1 MSRMKSKTI
10 NIAVLLA
17 ALFSLVSCLDTNDGD
32 YVYTDDSA
40 VTAFSVT
47 SAKKA
52 VHVKA
57 SNGAD
62 SVYYTT
68 ATLTAYKFVI
78 DQQRCVIYNPD
89 SLPYG
94 VDPTKL
100 LVSANS
106 VNSGSLVLKS
116 MTSDS
121 LSYLSTT
128 DSLDFSKPRELQ
140 VYSLSGAAVRKY
152 EVRVNVHQEP
162 ADQFNWTKLPNPT
175 AFTNATGVKSFV
187 VTTASGTTRR
197 FLLASDGTTTTVY
210 RADGDNAWTAATPNF
225 NHTLAAETYR
235 SAAVKHDTLFVCD
248 NGVVMA
254 TTDGDTWA
262 QQTTAEAG
270 VARIIAANPIRLYA
284 YNNEGAMVS
293 SDDSGKT
300 WKAAGMD
307 ESASLLPNGDI
318 AYATLPLAT
327 NPNAYR
333 TLLIGLVPAASTTA
347 FSVWG
352 KIDEGTA
359 YSENQ
364 PWMFYDHNSLNRHEL
379 PIMNN
384 VSALAY
390 DGKMMVVGN
399 DERVYLP
406 AFYASRDG
414 GITWEAD
421 TVITSPL
428 GFFVTGPYTVSVDKD
443 HFIWFVSGKTGE
455 TWRGRINRLG
465 WKKEQ
470 YEYYE

>member
-1 MSRMKSKTI
+1 MKSKTI

-17 ALFSLVSCLDTNDGD
+17 ALFSLVSCLDANDGD

-62 SVYYTT
+62 SVYTT
-68 ATLTAYKFVI
+68 SVTLTAYKFVI

-106 VNSGSLVLKS
+106 LNSGSLVLKS

-284 YNNEGAMVS
+284 YSNEGAMLS

-300 WKAAGMD
+300 WKAASID

-327 NPNAYR
+327 NPNAFR
-333 TLLIGLVPAASTTA
+333 TLLIGSVPAASTTA

-364 PWMFYDHNSLNRHEL
+364 PWMFYDHNTLNRHEL
-379 PIMNN
+379 SLMQNF
-384 VSALAY
+384 SAFTY
-390 DGKMMVVGN
+390 DGKIMMVGN
-399 DERVYLP
+399 EDRVYLP
-406 AFYASRDG
+406 NFYGSRDG

-443 HFIWFVSGKTGE
+443 NFIWFVSGTTGE

>member
-1 MSRMKSKTI
+1 MKSKTI

-62 SVYYTT
+62 SVYTT
-68 ATLTAYKFVI
+68 SVKLSAYKFVI

-94 VDPTKL
+94 VDPTKI

-152 EVRVNVHQEP
+152 EVRVNVHQES
-162 ADQFNWTKLPNPT
+162 ADKFNWTKLPTPT
-175 AFTNATGVKSFV
+175 AFTSARGVKSFV

-210 RADGDNAWTAATPNF
+210 RADGDDAWTAATPDF

-254 TTDGDTWA
+254 TTDGNTWK
-262 QQTTAEAG
+262 QQTTVEAG

-284 YNNEGAMVS
+284 YNNEGVMVS

-300 WKAAGMD
+300 WKVASID

-318 AYATLPLAT
+318 AYATLPLNTTA
-327 NPNAYR
+327 NAFR
-333 TLLIGLVPAASTTA
+333 TLLIGSVPEASTTA
-347 FSVWG
+347 FSIWG
-352 KIDEGTA
+352 KIDEGNA

-364 PWMFYDHNSLNRHEL
+364 PWMFYDHNLLNRHEL

-399 DERVYLP
+399 EDRIYLP
-406 AFYASRDG
+406 YFYGSRDG
-414 GITWEAD
+414 GITWKAD
-421 TVITSPL
+421 SVITSPL

>member
-1 MSRMKSKTI
+1 MKSKTI

-62 SVYYTT
+62 SVYTT
-68 ATLTAYKFVI
+68 SVKLSAYKFVI

-94 VDPTKL
+94 VDPTKI

-175 AFTNATGVKSFV
+175 AFTSANGVKSFV

-254 TTDGDTWA
+254 TTDGNTWT

-284 YNNEGAMVS
+284 YNNEGAMLS

-300 WKAAGMD
+300 WKAASID

-333 TLLIGLVPAASTTA
+333 TLLIGSVPAASTTA

-379 PIMNN
+379 PLLQNI
-384 VSALAY
+384 SAVAY
-390 DGKMMVVGN
+390 DGKIMVMGN
-399 DERVYLP
+399 DERVFLP
-406 AFYASRDG
+406 KFYTSRDG
-414 GITWEAD
+414 GITWQTDSVVTAP
-421 TVITSPL
+421 T
-428 GFFVTGPYTVSVDKD
+428 GFFVSGAYTACVDSNN
-443 HFIWFVSGKTGE
+443 FLWVVNATTGE
-455 TWRGRINRLG
+455 TWRGRTNRLG

>member
-1 MSRMKSKTI
+1 MKSKTI

-210 RADGDNAWTAATPNF
+210 RADGDNAWTAATPDF

-333 TLLIGLVPAASTTA
+333 TLLIGSVPAASTTA

-379 PIMNN
+379 SLMQNF
-384 VSALAY
+384 SAFTY
-390 DGKMMVVGN
+390 DGKIMMVGN
-399 DERVYLP
+399 EDRVYLP
-406 AFYASRDG
+406 YFYGSRDG

>member
-1 MSRMKSKTI
+1 MKSKTI

-62 SVYYTT
+62 SVYTT
-68 ATLTAYKFVI
+68 SVKLSAYKFVI

-106 VNSGSLVLKS
+106 LNSGSLVLKS

-162 ADQFNWTKLPNPT
+162 ADKFNWTKLPNATPFAST
-175 AFTNATGVKSFV
+175 VTGVKSFT
-187 VTTASGTTRR
+187 VTTAAGVTRR
-197 FLLASDGTTTTVY
+197 FLLASDGNITTVFC
-210 RADGDNAWTAATPNF
+210 ADGDEAWHAATPNF
-225 NHTLAAETYR
+225 NHPLAADAYR
-235 SAAVKHDTLFVCD
+235 SAVVKHDTLFVCEH
-248 NGVVMA
+248 GTVMA
-254 TTDGDTWA
+254 TTDGNQWA
-262 QQTTAEAG
+262 QQCTGAE
-270 VARIIAANPIRLYA
+270 
-284 YNNEGAMVS
+284 
-293 SDDSGKT
+293 
-300 WKAAGMD
+300 
-307 ESASLLPNGDI
+307 I
-318 AYATLPLAT
+318 AYATLPLNT
-327 NPNAYR
+327 NANAFR
-333 TLLIGLVPAASTTA
+333 TLLIGSVPEASTTA
-347 FSVWG
+347 FSIWG
-352 KIDEGTA
+352 KIDEGDA

-364 PWMFYDHNSLNRHEL
+364 PWMFYDHNTLNRHEL
-379 PIMNN
+379 SLMQNF
-384 VSALAY
+384 SAFTY
-390 DGKMMVVGN
+390 DGKIMMVGN
-399 DERVYLP
+399 EDRIYLP
-406 AFYASRDG
+406 YFYGSRDG

>member
-1 MSRMKSKTI
+1 MKSKTI

-52 VHVKA
+52 VHVRA

-62 SVYYTT
+62 SVYTT
-68 ATLTAYKFVI
+68 SVKLSAYKFVI

-106 VNSGSLVLKS
+106 LNSGSLVLKS

-210 RADGDNAWTAATPNF
+210 RADGDNAWTAATPDF

-254 TTDGDTWA
+254 TTDGNIWT

-284 YNNEGAMVS
+284 YNNEGVMVS

-300 WKAAGMD
+300 WKVASID

-333 TLLIGLVPAASTTA
+333 TLLIGSVPEASTTA
-347 FSVWG
+347 FSIWG
-352 KIDEGTA
+352 KIDEGDA

-364 PWMFYDHNSLNRHEL
+364 PWMFYDHNTLNRHEL
-379 PIMNN
+379 SLMQNF
-384 VSALAY
+384 SAFTY
-390 DGKMMVVGN
+390 DGKIMMVGN
-399 DERVYLP
+399 EDRVYLP
-406 AFYASRDG
+406 YFYASRDG

>member
-1 MSRMKSKTI
+1 MKSKTI

-175 AFTNATGVKSFV
+175 AFTSANGVKSFA
-187 VTTASGTTRR
+187 VTTASGATRR

-210 RADGDNAWTAATPNF
+210 RADGDNAWTAATPDF

-254 TTDGDTWA
+254 TTDGDTWT
-262 QQTTAEAG
+262 QQATVEAG

-284 YNNEGAMVS
+284 YNNEGVMVS

-307 ESASLLPNGDI
+307 ESATLLPNGDVT
-318 AYATLPLAT
+318 YATLPLTT
-327 NPNAYR
+327 NANAFR
-333 TLLIGLVPAASTTA
+333 TLLIGSVPEASTTA
-347 FSVWG
+347 FSIWG
-352 KIDEGTA
+352 KIDEGAA

-364 PWMFYDHNSLNRHEL
+364 PWMFYGHNSLNRHEL
-379 PIMNN
+379 SLMQNF
-384 VSALAY
+384 SAFTY
-390 DGKMMVVGN
+390 DGKIMMVGN

-414 GITWEAD
+414 GVTWEAD

-443 HFIWFVSGKTGE
+443 NFIWFVSGKTGE

>member
-1 MSRMKSKTI
+1 MKSKTI

-52 VHVKA
+52 VHVRA

-106 VNSGSLVLKS
+106 LNSGSLVLKS

-162 ADQFNWTKLPNPT
+162 ADKFNWTKLPNPT
-175 AFTNATGVKSFV
+175 AFTSATGVKSFV

-197 FLLASDGTTTTVY
+197 FLLASDGTMTTVY
-210 RADGDNAWTAATPNF
+210 RADGDDAWTAATPDF

-254 TTDGDTWA
+254 TTDGNTWT

-284 YNNEGAMVS
+284 YNNEGVMVS

-300 WKAAGMD
+300 WKVASID

-333 TLLIGLVPAASTTA
+333 TLLIGSVPAASTKA
-347 FSVWG
+347 FSIWG

-406 AFYASRDG
+406 AFYGSRDG
-414 GITWEAD
+414 GITWKAD
-421 TVITSPL
+421 SVITSPL

>member
-1 MSRMKSKTI
+1 MKSKTI

-52 VHVKA
+52 VHVRA

-106 VNSGSLVLKS
+106 LNSGSLVLKS

-121 LSYLSTT
+121 LSYFSTT

-187 VTTASGTTRR
+187 VTTALGATRR

-210 RADGDNAWTAATPNF
+210 RADGDNAWTAATPDF
-225 NHTLAAETYR
+225 NHILAAETYR

-254 TTDGDTWA
+254 TTDGNTWT

-284 YNNEGAMVS
+284 YNNEGVMVS

-327 NPNAYR
+327 NPNAFR
-333 TLLIGLVPAASTTA
+333 TLLIGSVPEASTTA

-379 PIMNN
+379 SLMQNF
-384 VSALAY
+384 SAFTY
-390 DGKMMVVGN
+390 DGKIMMVGN
-399 DERVYLP
+399 EDRVYLP
-406 AFYASRDG
+406 NFYGSRDG
-414 GITWEAD
+414 GITWKAD
-421 TVITSPL
+421 SVITSPL

-443 HFIWFVSGKTGE
+443 NFIWFVSGKTGE

>member
-1 MSRMKSKTI
+1 MKSKTI

-52 VHVKA
+52 VHVRA

-106 VNSGSLVLKS
+106 LNSGSLVLKS

-128 DSLDFSKPRELQ
+128 DSLDFSKARELQ
-140 VYSLSGAAVRKY
+140 VYSLSGATVRKY

-162 ADQFNWTKLPNPT
+162 ADKFNWTKLPNPT
-175 AFTNATGVKSFV
+175 AFTSATGVKSFV

-210 RADGDNAWTAATPNF
+210 RADGDNAWTAATPDF

-254 TTDGDTWA
+254 TTDGNTWT

-300 WKAAGMD
+300 WKAASID

-333 TLLIGLVPAASTTA
+333 TLLIGSVPAASTKA
-347 FSVWG
+347 FSIWG
-352 KIDEGTA
+352 KIDEGNA

-379 PIMNN
+379 SLMQNF
-384 VSALAY
+384 SAFTY
-390 DGKMMVVGN
+390 DGKIMMVGN
-399 DERVYLP
+399 EDRVYLP
-406 AFYASRDG
+406 NFYGSRDG
-414 GITWEAD
+414 GITWKAD
-421 TVITSPL
+421 SVITSPL

>member
-1 MSRMKSKTI
+1 MKSKTI

-52 VHVKA
+52 VHVRA

-106 VNSGSLVLKS
+106 LNSGSLVLKS

-162 ADQFNWTKLPNPT
+162 ADKFNWTKLPNPT
-175 AFTNATGVKSFV
+175 AFTSATGVKSFV

-210 RADGDNAWTAATPNF
+210 RADGDDAWTAATPDF

-254 TTDGDTWA
+254 TTDGNTWT

-300 WKAAGMD
+300 WKAASID

-318 AYATLPLAT
+318 AYATLPLNT
-327 NPNAYR
+327 NANAFR
-333 TLLIGLVPAASTTA
+333 TLLIGSVPEASTTA
-347 FSVWG
+347 FSIWG
-352 KIDEGTA
+352 KIDEGNA

-406 AFYASRDG
+406 AFYGSRDG
-414 GITWEAD
+414 GITWKAD
-421 TVITSPL
+421 SVITSPL

-443 HFIWFVSGKTGE
+443 NFIWFVSGKTGE

>member
-1 MSRMKSKTI
+1 MKSKTI

-52 VHVKA
+52 VHVRA

-106 VNSGSLVLKS
+106 LNSGSLVLKS

-175 AFTNATGVKSFV
+175 AFTSATGVKSFV

-197 FLLASDGTTTTVY
+197 FLLASDGTMTTVY
-210 RADGDNAWTAATPNF
+210 RADGDDAWTAATPDF

-254 TTDGDTWA
+254 TTDGNTWK

-284 YNNEGAMVS
+284 YNNEGVMVS

-300 WKAAGMD
+300 WKAASID

-333 TLLIGLVPAASTTA
+333 TLLIGSVPEASTTA
-347 FSVWG
+347 FSIWG

-379 PIMNN
+379 SLMQNF
-384 VSALAY
+384 SAFTY
-390 DGKMMVVGN
+390 DGKIMMVGN
-399 DERVYLP
+399 EDRVYLP
-406 AFYASRDG
+406 NFYGSRDG

-421 TVITSPL
+421 SVITSPL
-428 GFFVTGPYTVSVDKD
+428 GFFVTGPYTVSVDKN

>member
-1 MSRMKSKTI
+1 MKSKTI

-17 ALFSLVSCLDTNDGD
+17 ALFSLVSCLDANDGD

-47 SAKKA
+47 SAKKV

-62 SVYYTT
+62 SVYTT
-68 ATLTAYKFVI
+68 SVTLSAYKFVI

-106 VNSGSLVLKS
+106 LNSGSLVLKS

-121 LSYLSTT
+121 LSYFSTT

-175 AFTNATGVKSFV
+175 AFSSATGVKSFV

-210 RADGDNAWTAATPNF
+210 RADGDDAWTATTPDF

-254 TTDGDTWA
+254 TTDGDTWTRQA
-262 QQTTAEAG
+262 TAEAG

-300 WKAAGMD
+300 WKAASID

-333 TLLIGLVPAASTTA
+333 TLLIGSVPAASTTA

-364 PWMFYDHNSLNRHEL
+364 PWMFYDHNTLNRHEL
-379 PIMNN
+379 SLMQNF
-384 VSALAY
+384 SAFTY
-390 DGKMMVVGN
+390 DGKIMMVGN
-399 DERVYLP
+399 EDRVYLP
-406 AFYASRDG
+406 NFYGSRDG

-421 TVITSPL
+421 SVITSPL

-443 HFIWFVSGKTGE
+443 NFIWFVSGKTGE

>member
-1 MSRMKSKTI
+1 MKSKTI

-40 VTAFSVT
+40 VSAFSVT

-52 VHVKA
+52 VHVRA

-106 VNSGSLVLKS
+106 LNSGSLVLKS

-152 EVRVNVHQEP
+152 EVRVNVHQEQ

-175 AFTNATGVKSFV
+175 AFTSATGVKSFV

-210 RADGDNAWTAATPNF
+210 RADGDDAWTAATPDF

-254 TTDGDTWA
+254 TTDGNTWT
-262 QQTTAEAG
+262 QQTTVEAG

-300 WKAAGMD
+300 WKVASID

-333 TLLIGLVPAASTTA
+333 TLLIGSVPEASTTA
-347 FSVWG
+347 FSIWG
-352 KIDEGTA
+352 KIDEGNA

-406 AFYASRDG
+406 AFYGSRDG
-414 GITWEAD
+414 GITWKAD
-421 TVITSPL
+421 SVITSPL

>member
-1 MSRMKSKTI
+1 MKSKTI

-52 VHVKA
+52 VHVRA

-162 ADQFNWTKLPNPT
+162 ANKFNWTKLPNPT
-175 AFTNATGVKSFV
+175 AFTSATGVKSFV

-210 RADGDNAWTAATPNF
+210 RADGDNAWTAATPDF

-254 TTDGDTWA
+254 TTDGNTWT

-284 YNNEGAMVS
+284 YNNEGAMLS

-300 WKAAGMD
+300 WKAASID

-327 NPNAYR
+327 NANAFR
-333 TLLIGLVPAASTTA
+333 TLLIGSVPEASTTA
-347 FSVWG
+347 FSIWG
-352 KIDEGTA
+352 KIDEGNA

-406 AFYASRDG
+406 AFYGSRDG
-414 GITWEAD
+414 GITWKAD
-421 TVITSPL
+421 SVITSPL

>member
-1 MSRMKSKTI
+1 MKSKTI

-52 VHVKA
+52 VHVRA

-106 VNSGSLVLKS
+106 LNSGSLVLKS

-175 AFTNATGVKSFV
+175 AFTSATGVKSFV

-210 RADGDNAWTAATPNF
+210 RADGDDAWTAATPNF

-254 TTDGDTWA
+254 TTDGNTWT
-262 QQTTAEAG
+262 QQTTVEAG

-284 YNNEGAMVS
+284 YNNEGVMVS

-300 WKAAGMD
+300 WKVASID
-307 ESASLLPNGDI
+307 ESASLLPNGET
-318 AYATLPLAT
+318 AYATLPLNT
-327 NPNAYR
+327 NANAYR
-333 TLLIGLVPAASTTA
+333 TLLIGSVPEASTTA
-347 FSVWG
+347 FSIWG

-364 PWMFYDHNSLNRHEL
+364 PWMFYDHNTLNRHEL
-379 PIMNN
+379 SLMQNF
-384 VSALAY
+384 SAFTY
-390 DGKMMVVGN
+390 DGKIMMVGN
-399 DERVYLP
+399 EDRVYLP
-406 AFYASRDG
+406 NFYGSRDG
-414 GITWEAD
+414 GITWKAD
-421 TVITSPL
+421 SVITSPL

-443 HFIWFVSGKTGE
+443 NFIWFVSGKTGE

>member
-1 MSRMKSKTI
+1 MKSKTI

-57 SNGAD
+57 SNGTD

-162 ADQFNWTKLPNPT
+162 ADKFNWTKLPNPT
-175 AFTNATGVKSFV
+175 AFTNANGVKSFV
-187 VTTASGTTRR
+187 VTTASGATRR

-254 TTDGDTWA
+254 TTDGDTWT
-262 QQTTAEAG
+262 QQATAEAG

-307 ESASLLPNGDI
+307 ESATLLPNGDI
-318 AYATLPLAT
+318 AYATLPLTT
-327 NPNAYR
+327 NANAFR
-333 TLLIGLVPAASTTA
+333 TLLIGSVPEASTTA
-347 FSVWG
+347 FSIWG
-352 KIDEGTA
+352 KIDEGDA

-379 PIMNN
+379 SLMQNF
-384 VSALAY
+384 SAFTY
-390 DGKMMVVGN
+390 DGKIMMVGN

-406 AFYASRDG
+406 AFYGSRDG

-443 HFIWFVSGKTGE
+443 NFIWFVSGKTGE

>member
-1 MSRMKSKTI
+1 MKSKTI

-106 VNSGSLVLKS
+106 LNSGSLVLKS

-333 TLLIGLVPAASTTA
+333 TLLIGSVPAASTTA

-379 PIMNN
+379 PLMQNF
-384 VSALAY
+384 SAFTY
-390 DGKMMVVGN
+390 DGKIMMVGN
-399 DERVYLP
+399 EDRVYLP
-406 AFYASRDG
+406 YFYGSRDG

-443 HFIWFVSGKTGE
+443 NFIWFVNGKTGE

>member
-1 MSRMKSKTI
+1 MKSKTI

-52 VHVKA
+52 VHVRA

-62 SVYYTT
+62 SVYTT
-68 ATLTAYKFVI
+68 SVKLSAYKFVI

-175 AFTNATGVKSFV
+175 AFTSANGVKSFV
-187 VTTASGTTRR
+187 VATASGATRR

-210 RADGDNAWTAATPNF
+210 RADGDAAWTAATPDF

-254 TTDGDTWA
+254 TTDGDTWT
-262 QQTTAEAG
+262 QQATAEAG

-284 YNNEGAMVS
+284 YNNEGVMVS

-307 ESASLLPNGDI
+307 ESATLLPNGDI

-327 NPNAYR
+327 NANAFR
-333 TLLIGLVPAASTTA
+333 TLLIGSVPEASTTA
-347 FSVWG
+347 FSIWG
-352 KIDEGTA
+352 KIDEGDA

-379 PIMNN
+379 SLMQNF
-384 VSALAY
+384 SAFTY
-390 DGKMMVVGN
+390 DGKIMMVGN
-399 DERVYLP
+399 EDRVYLP
-406 AFYASRDG
+406 NFYGSRDG

-443 HFIWFVSGKTGE
+443 NFIWFVSGKTGE

>member
-1 MSRMKSKTI
+1 MKSKTI

-52 VHVKA
+52 VHVRA

-106 VNSGSLVLKS
+106 LNSGSLVLKS

-121 LSYLSTT
+121 LSYFSTT

-175 AFTNATGVKSFV
+175 AFTSATGVKSFV

-210 RADGDNAWTAATPNF
+210 RADGDDAWTAATPDF

-254 TTDGDTWA
+254 TTDGNTWT

-284 YNNEGAMVS
+284 YNNEGVMVS

-300 WKAAGMD
+300 WKVASID

-327 NPNAYR
+327 NANAYR
-333 TLLIGLVPAASTTA
+333 TLLIGSVPEASTTA
-347 FSVWG
+347 FSIWG
-352 KIDEGTA
+352 KIDEGNA

-379 PIMNN
+379 SLMQNF
-384 VSALAY
+384 SAFTY
-390 DGKMMVVGN
+390 DGKIMMVGN
-399 DERVYLP
+399 EDRVYLP
-406 AFYASRDG
+406 NFYGSRDG
-414 GITWEAD
+414 GITWKAD
-421 TVITSPL
+421 SVITSPL

-443 HFIWFVSGKTGE
+443 NFIWFVSGKTGE

>member
-1 MSRMKSKTI
+1 MKSKTI

-162 ADQFNWTKLPNPT
+162 ADRFNWTKLPNPT
-175 AFTNATGVKSFV
+175 AFTSANGVKSFA
-187 VTTASGTTRR
+187 VTTASGATRR

-254 TTDGDTWA
+254 TTDGDTWT
-262 QQTTAEAG
+262 QQATAEAG

-284 YNNEGAMVS
+284 YNNEGVMVS

-300 WKAAGMD
+300 WKAASID

-318 AYATLPLAT
+318 AYATLPLTT
-327 NPNAYR
+327 NANAFR
-333 TLLIGLVPAASTTA
+333 TLLIGSVPEASTTT
-347 FSVWG
+347 FSIWG
-352 KIDEGTA
+352 KIDEGDA

-364 PWMFYDHNSLNRHEL
+364 PWMFYDHNTLNRHEL
-379 PIMNN
+379 SLMQNF
-384 VSALAY
+384 SAFTY
-390 DGKMMVVGN
+390 DGKIMMVGN

-406 AFYASRDG
+406 YFYGSRDG

>member
-1 MSRMKSKTI
+1 MKSKTI

-106 VNSGSLVLKS
+106 LNSGSLVLKS

-121 LSYLSTT
+121 LSYFSTT

-175 AFTNATGVKSFV
+175 AFTNATGVKNFV
-187 VTTASGTTRR
+187 VTTASGATRR

-210 RADGDNAWTAATPNF
+210 RADGDDAWTAATPNF

-254 TTDGDTWA
+254 TTDGNTWT

-284 YNNEGAMVS
+284 YNNEGVMVS

-300 WKAAGMD
+300 WKAASID
-307 ESASLLPNGDI
+307 ESASLLPNGEI

-333 TLLIGLVPAASTTA
+333 TLLIGSVPEASTTA
-347 FSVWG
+347 FSIWG

-364 PWMFYDHNSLNRHEL
+364 PWMFYDHNTLNRHEL
-379 PIMNN
+379 SLMQNF
-384 VSALAY
+384 SAFTY
-390 DGKMMVVGN
+390 DGKIMMVGN
-399 DERVYLP
+399 EDRVYLP
-406 AFYASRDG
+406 NFYGSRDG
-414 GITWEAD
+414 GITWKAD
-421 TVITSPL
+421 SVITSPL

-443 HFIWFVSGKTGE
+443 NFIWFVSGKTGE

>member
-1 MSRMKSKTI
+1 MKSKTI

-106 VNSGSLVLKS
+106 LNSGSLVLKS

-121 LSYLSTT
+121 LSYFSTT

-318 AYATLPLAT
+318 AYATLPLNT
-327 NPNAYR
+327 NANAFR
-333 TLLIGLVPAASTTA
+333 TLLIGSVPEASTTA

-379 PIMNN
+379 SLMQNF
-384 VSALAY
+384 SAFTY
-390 DGKMMVVGN
+390 DGKIMMVGN
-399 DERVYLP
+399 EDRVYLP
-406 AFYASRDG
+406 NFYGSRDG

-443 HFIWFVSGKTGE
+443 HFIWFVNGKTGE

>member
-1 MSRMKSKTI
+1 MKSKTI

-52 VHVKA
+52 VHVRA

-106 VNSGSLVLKS
+106 LNSGSLVLKS

-162 ADQFNWTKLPNPT
+162 ADKFNWTKLPNPT
-175 AFTNATGVKSFV
+175 AFTSATGVKSFV

-210 RADGDNAWTAATPNF
+210 RADGDNAWTAATPDF

-254 TTDGDTWA
+254 TTDGNTWT

-300 WKAAGMD
+300 WKVASID

-333 TLLIGLVPAASTTA
+333 TLLIGSVPEASTTA
-347 FSVWG
+347 FSIWG
-352 KIDEGTA
+352 KIDEGNA

-406 AFYASRDG
+406 YFYGSRDG

>member
-1 MSRMKSKTI
+1 MKSKTI

-62 SVYYTT
+62 SVYTT
-68 ATLTAYKFVI
+68 SVTLSAYKFVI

-100 LVSANS
+100 IVSANS

-121 LSYLSTT
+121 LSYLSTS

-162 ADQFNWTKLPNPT
+162 ADQFNWTRLPNPT
-175 AFTNATGVKSFV
+175 AFTSANGVKSFA
-187 VTTASGTTRR
+187 VTTASGATRR

-210 RADGDNAWTAATPNF
+210 RADGDNAWTAATPNS

-254 TTDGDTWA
+254 TTDGDTWT
-262 QQTTAEAG
+262 QQATAEAG
-270 VARIIAANPIRLYA
+270 VALIIAANPIRLYA

-300 WKAAGMD
+300 WKAASID
-307 ESASLLPNGDI
+307 ESATLLPNGDI
-318 AYATLPLAT
+318 AYATLPLTT
-327 NPNAYR
+327 NANAFR
-333 TLLIGLVPAASTTA
+333 TLLIGSVPEASTTT
-347 FSVWG
+347 FSIWG
-352 KIDEGTA
+352 KIDEGDA

-421 TVITSPL
+421 TVVTSPL
-428 GFFVTGPYTVSVDKD
+428 GFFATGPYTVSVDKD
-443 HFIWFVSGKTGE
+443 HFIWFVNGKTGE

>member
-1 MSRMKSKTI
+1 MKSKTI

-52 VHVKA
+52 VHVRA

-106 VNSGSLVLKS
+106 LNSGSLVLKS

-121 LSYLSTT
+121 LSYFSTT

-162 ADQFNWTKLPNPT
+162 ADKFNWTKLPNPT
-175 AFTNATGVKSFV
+175 AFTSANGVKSFV

-210 RADGDNAWTAATPNF
+210 RADGDDAWTAATPDF

-254 TTDGDTWA
+254 TTDGNTWT

-284 YNNEGAMVS
+284 YNNEGVMVS

-318 AYATLPLAT
+318 AYATLPLNT
-327 NPNAYR
+327 NANAYR
-333 TLLIGLVPAASTTA
+333 TLLIGSVPEASTTA
-347 FSVWG
+347 FSIWG
-352 KIDEGTA
+352 KIDEGNA

-379 PIMNN
+379 SLMQNF
-384 VSALAY
+384 SAFTY
-390 DGKMMVVGN
+390 DGKIMMVGN
-399 DERVYLP
+399 EDRVYLP
-406 AFYASRDG
+406 NFYGSRDG
-414 GITWEAD
+414 GITWKAD
-421 TVITSPL
+421 SVITSPL

-443 HFIWFVSGKTGE
+443 NFIWFVSGKTGD

>member
-1 MSRMKSKTI
+1 MKSKTI

-52 VHVKA
+52 VHVRA

-106 VNSGSLVLKS
+106 LNSGSLVLKS

-162 ADQFNWTKLPNPT
+162 ADKFNWTKLPNPT
-175 AFTNATGVKSFV
+175 AFTSATGVKSFV

-210 RADGDNAWTAATPNF
+210 RADGDDAWTAATPNF

-254 TTDGDTWA
+254 TTDGNTWT

-300 WKAAGMD
+300 WKAASID
-307 ESASLLPNGDI
+307 ESASLLPNGEI

-333 TLLIGLVPAASTTA
+333 TLLIGSVPEASTTA
-347 FSVWG
+347 FSIWG
-352 KIDEGTA
+352 KIDEGNA

-406 AFYASRDG
+406 AFYGSRDG
-414 GITWEAD
+414 GITWKAD
-421 TVITSPL
+421 SVITSPL

>member
-1 MSRMKSKTI
+1 MKSKTI

-52 VHVKA
+52 VHVRA

-68 ATLTAYKFVI
+68 TTLTAYKFVI

-162 ADQFNWTKLPNPT
+162 ADKFNWTKLPNPT
-175 AFTNATGVKSFV
+175 AFTSATGVKSFV

-210 RADGDNAWTAATPNF
+210 RADGDDAWTAATPNF

-254 TTDGDTWA
+254 TTDGNTWT

-300 WKAAGMD
+300 WKAASID

-318 AYATLPLAT
+318 AYATLPLNT
-327 NPNAYR
+327 NANAYR
-333 TLLIGLVPAASTTA
+333 TLLIGSVPEASTTA
-347 FSVWG
+347 FSIWG

-379 PIMNN
+379 SLMQNF
-384 VSALAY
+384 SAFTY
-390 DGKMMVVGN
+390 DGKIMMVGN
-399 DERVYLP
+399 EDRVYLP
-406 AFYASRDG
+406 NFYGSRDG
-414 GITWEAD
+414 GITWKAD
-421 TVITSPL
+421 SVITSPL

-443 HFIWFVSGKTGE
+443 NFIWFVSGKTGE

>member
-1 MSRMKSKTI
+1 MKSKTI

-52 VHVKA
+52 VHVRA

-106 VNSGSLVLKS
+106 LNSGSLVLKS

-121 LSYLSTT
+121 LSYFSTT

-162 ADQFNWTKLPNPT
+162 ADKFNWTKLPNATPFAST
-175 AFTNATGVKSFV
+175 VTGVKSFA
-187 VTTASGTTRR
+187 VTTAAGVTRR

-210 RADGDNAWTAATPNF
+210 RADGDDAWTAATPDF

-254 TTDGDTWA
+254 TTDGNTWT

-284 YNNEGAMVS
+284 YNNEGVMVS

-300 WKAAGMD
+300 WKAASID

-333 TLLIGLVPAASTTA
+333 TLLIGSVPEASTSA
-347 FSVWG
+347 FSIWG

-406 AFYASRDG
+406 AFYGSRDG
-414 GITWEAD
+414 GITWKAD
-421 TVITSPL
+421 SVITSPL

-443 HFIWFVSGKTGE
+443 NFIWFVSGKTGE

>member
-1 MSRMKSKTI
+1 MKSKTI

-52 VHVKA
+52 VHVRA

-106 VNSGSLVLKS
+106 LNSGSLVLKS

-121 LSYLSTT
+121 LSYFSTT

-162 ADQFNWTKLPNPT
+162 ADKFNWTKLPNPT
-175 AFTNATGVKSFV
+175 AFTSANGVKSFV

-210 RADGDNAWTAATPNF
+210 RADGDDAWTAATPDLI
-225 NHTLAAETYR
+225 TL
-235 SAAVKHDTLFVCD
+235 
-248 NGVVMA
+248 
-254 TTDGDTWA
+254 
-262 QQTTAEAG
+262 
-270 VARIIAANPIRLYA
+270 
-284 YNNEGAMVS
+284 
-293 SDDSGKT
+293 
-300 WKAAGMD
+300 
-307 ESASLLPNGDI
+307 SLPKP
-318 AYATLPLAT
+318 T
-327 NPNAYR
+327 
-333 TLLIGLVPAASTTA
+333 VP
-347 FSVWG
+347 
-352 KIDEGTA
+352 
-359 YSENQ
+359 Q
-364 PWMFYDHNSLNRHEL
+364 P
-379 PIMNN
+379 
-384 VSALAY
+384 
-390 DGKMMVVGN
+390 
-399 DERVYLP
+399 
-406 AFYASRDG
+406 
-414 GITWEAD
+414 
-421 TVITSPL
+421 
-428 GFFVTGPYTVSVDKD
+428 
-443 HFIWFVSGKTGE
+443 
-455 TWRGRINRLG
+455 
-465 WKKEQ
+465 
-470 YEYYE
+470 

>member
-1 MSRMKSKTI
+1 MKSKTI

-106 VNSGSLVLKS
+106 LNSGSLVLKS

-121 LSYLSTT
+121 LSYFSTT

-162 ADQFNWTKLPNPT
+162 ADKFNWTKLPNPT

-187 VTTASGTTRR
+187 VTTALGATRR

-210 RADGDNAWTAATPNF
+210 RADGDNAWTAATPDF
-225 NHTLAAETYR
+225 NHILAAETYR

-254 TTDGDTWA
+254 TTDGNTWT

-284 YNNEGAMVS
+284 YNNEGVMVS

-327 NPNAYR
+327 NPNAFR
-333 TLLIGLVPAASTTA
+333 TLLIGSVPEASTTA

-364 PWMFYDHNSLNRHEL
+364 PWMFYDHNTLNRHEL
-379 PIMNN
+379 SLMQNF
-384 VSALAY
+384 SAFTY
-390 DGKMMVVGN
+390 DGKIMMVGN
-399 DERVYLP
+399 EDRVYLP
-406 AFYASRDG
+406 NFYGSRDG
-414 GITWEAD
+414 GITWKAD
-421 TVITSPL
+421 SVITSPL

-443 HFIWFVSGKTGE
+443 NFIWFVSGKTGE

>member
-1 MSRMKSKTI
+1 MKSKTI

-162 ADQFNWTKLPNPT
+162 ADKFNWTKLPNPT
-175 AFTNATGVKSFV
+175 AFTSASGVKSFV
-187 VTTASGTTRR
+187 VTTASGATRR
-197 FLLASDGTTTTVY
+197 FLLASDGMTTTVY
-210 RADGDNAWTAATPNF
+210 RADGDDAWTAATPDF

-254 TTDGDTWA
+254 TTDGDTWT
-262 QQTTAEAG
+262 QQATAEAG

-307 ESASLLPNGDI
+307 ESATLLPNGDI
-318 AYATLPLAT
+318 AYATLPLNT
-327 NPNAYR
+327 NANAFR
-333 TLLIGLVPAASTTA
+333 TLLIGSVPEASTTA
-347 FSVWG
+347 FSIWG
-352 KIDEGTA
+352 KIDEGDA

-443 HFIWFVSGKTGE
+443 NFIWFVSGKTGE

>member
-1 MSRMKSKTI
+1 MKSKTI

-106 VNSGSLVLKS
+106 LNSGSLVLKS

-121 LSYLSTT
+121 LSYFSTT

-162 ADQFNWTKLPNPT
+162 ADQFNWTKLPTPT
-175 AFTNATGVKSFV
+175 AFTNANGVKSFV
-187 VTTASGTTRR
+187 VTTASGATRR

-225 NHTLAAETYR
+225 NHILAAETYR

-254 TTDGDTWA
+254 TTDGDTWT
-262 QQTTAEAG
+262 QQATAEAG

-307 ESASLLPNGDI
+307 ESATLLPNGDI
-318 AYATLPLAT
+318 TYATLPLTT
-327 NPNAYR
+327 NANAFR
-333 TLLIGLVPAASTTA
+333 TLLIGSVPEASTTA
-347 FSVWG
+347 FSIWG
-352 KIDEGTA
+352 KIDEGDA

-364 PWMFYDHNSLNRHEL
+364 PWMFYDHNTLNRHEL
-379 PIMNN
+379 SLMQNF
-384 VSALAY
+384 SAFTY
-390 DGKMMVVGN
+390 DGKIMMVGN
-399 DERVYLP
+399 EDRVYLP
-406 AFYASRDG
+406 AFYGSRDG

-443 HFIWFVSGKTGE
+443 NFIWFVSGKTGE

>member
-1 MSRMKSKTI
+1 MKSKTI

-52 VHVKA
+52 VHVRA

-106 VNSGSLVLKS
+106 LNSGSLVLKS

-162 ADQFNWTKLPNPT
+162 ADKFNWTKLPNPT
-175 AFTNATGVKSFV
+175 AFTSATGVKSFV

-210 RADGDNAWTAATPNF
+210 RADGDDAWTAATPDF

-254 TTDGDTWA
+254 TTDGNTWT

-300 WKAAGMD
+300 WKAASID
-307 ESASLLPNGDI
+307 ESASLLPNGEI

-333 TLLIGLVPAASTTA
+333 TLLIGSVPEASTTA
-347 FSVWG
+347 FSIWG
-352 KIDEGTA
+352 KIDEGDA

-364 PWMFYDHNSLNRHEL
+364 PWMFYDHNTLNRHEL

-406 AFYASRDG
+406 AFYGSRDG
-414 GITWEAD
+414 GITWKAD
-421 TVITSPL
+421 SVITSPL

>member
-1 MSRMKSKTI
+1 MKSKTI

-52 VHVKA
+52 VHVRA

-106 VNSGSLVLKS
+106 LNSGSLVLKS

-121 LSYLSTT
+121 LSYFSTT

-187 VTTASGTTRR
+187 VTTALGATRR

-210 RADGDNAWTAATPNF
+210 RADGDNAWTAATPDF
-225 NHTLAAETYR
+225 NHILAAETYR

-254 TTDGDTWA
+254 TTDGNTWT

-284 YNNEGAMVS
+284 YNNEGVMVS

-307 ESASLLPNGDI
+307 ENASLLPNGDI
-318 AYATLPLAT
+318 AYATLPLNT
-327 NPNAYR
+327 NANAFR
-333 TLLIGLVPAASTTA
+333 TLLIGSVPEASTTA
-347 FSVWG
+347 FSIWG
-352 KIDEGTA
+352 KIDEGDA

-364 PWMFYDHNSLNRHEL
+364 PWMFYDHNTLNRHEL
-379 PIMNN
+379 SLMQNF
-384 VSALAY
+384 SAFTY
-390 DGKMMVVGN
+390 DGKIMMVGN
-399 DERVYLP
+399 EDRIYLP
-406 AFYASRDG
+406 YFYGSRDG

>member
-1 MSRMKSKTI
+1 MKSKTI

-106 VNSGSLVLKS
+106 LNSGSLVLKS

-121 LSYLSTT
+121 LSYFSTT

-162 ADQFNWTKLPNPT
+162 ADKFNWTKLPNPT
-175 AFTNATGVKSFV
+175 AFTSANGVKSFV

-210 RADGDNAWTAATPNF
+210 RADGDDAWTAATPDF

-254 TTDGDTWA
+254 TTDGNTWT

-284 YNNEGAMVS
+284 YNNEGVMVS

-318 AYATLPLAT
+318 AYATLPLNT
-327 NPNAYR
+327 NANAYR
-333 TLLIGLVPAASTTA
+333 TLLIGSVPEASTTA
-347 FSVWG
+347 FSIWG
-352 KIDEGTA
+352 KIDEGNA

-379 PIMNN
+379 SLMQNF
-384 VSALAY
+384 SAFTY
-390 DGKMMVVGN
+390 DGKIMMVGN
-399 DERVYLP
+399 EDRVYLP
-406 AFYASRDG
+406 NFYGSRDG
-414 GITWEAD
+414 GITWKAD
-421 TVITSPL
+421 SVITSPL

-443 HFIWFVSGKTGE
+443 NFIWFVSGKTGE

>member
-1 MSRMKSKTI
+1 MKSKTI

-106 VNSGSLVLKS
+106 LNSGSLVLKS

-162 ADQFNWTKLPNPT
+162 ADKFNWTKLPNPT
-175 AFTNATGVKSFV
+175 AFTSATGVKSFV

-210 RADGDNAWTAATPNF
+210 RADGDDAWTAATPNF

-254 TTDGDTWA
+254 TTDGNIWT

-284 YNNEGAMVS
+284 YNNEGVMVS

-300 WKAAGMD
+300 WKVASID

-333 TLLIGLVPAASTTA
+333 TLLIGSVPEASTTA
-347 FSVWG
+347 FSIWG
-352 KIDEGTA
+352 KIDEGDA

-364 PWMFYDHNSLNRHEL
+364 PWMFYDHNTLNRHEL
-379 PIMNN
+379 SLMQNF
-384 VSALAY
+384 SAFTY
-390 DGKMMVVGN
+390 DGKIMMVGN
-399 DERVYLP
+399 EDRVYLP
-406 AFYASRDG
+406 YFYGSRDG

-421 TVITSPL
+421 SVITSPL